1 MAEGLQFL
9 LKAPSKKLVDELFIA
24 AFKNRGGDTSELEAE
39 ISNALTITP
48 EEAERVCAHF
58 P

>member
-1 MAEGLQFL
+1 M